1 MDESLTSEDNA
12 IVQVETLETLI
23 VWFNKSFQED
33 LSNNN
38 NNDDDD
44 DVNTTLNHINLAD
57 GYLLYQAGNLLPPE
71 HFPQDDTTNK
81 LIQTLMDSSNSN
93 DDNNTSSQMWIKK
106 SSLLKTFSK
115 GLIEFFQ
122 DIAHIDIEAH
132 LSEHVDIVQI
142 AKTIRRSKRQQQAA
156 NSI

>member
-44 DVNTTLNHINLAD
+44 GVNTTLNHINSRWLFII
-57 GYLLYQAGNLLPPE
+57 P
-71 HFPQDDTTNK
+71 
-81 LIQTLMDSSNSN
+81 S
-93 DDNNTSSQMWIKK
+93 W
-106 SSLLKTFSK
+106 
-115 GLIEFFQ
+115 
-122 DIAHIDIEAH
+122 
-132 LSEHVDIVQI
+132 
-142 AKTIRRSKRQQQAA
+142 
-156 NSI
+156 

>member
-38 NNDDDD
+38 NNDA
-44 DVNTTLNHINLAD
+44 NTTLNHINLAD
-57 GYLLYQAGNLLPPE
+57 GYLLYQAGNLLSPE

-81 LIQTLMDSSNSN
+81 LIQTKNMYRFQNQRCWWRPSVEINGVR
-93 DDNNTSSQMWIKK
+93 MEA
-106 SSLLKTFSK
+106 LLSV
-115 GLIEFFQ
+115 
-122 DIAHIDIEAH
+122 
-132 LSEHVDIVQI
+132 S
-142 AKTIRRSKRQQQAA
+142 RSTLP
-156 NSI
+156 S